1 MKIILFSRQNRR
13 TTVAFAVSVCASA
26 WRYFEKNCYIL
37 YILYNKIYKIVIR
50 LSLLIFLYPRQVCWT
65 KSIKAVLEDCL
76 AEDHNKIKFNCTQSY
91 EIKIYRRYLLYCCL
105 IVFDYRQ
112 MENITRT
119 LVLTNTTNQQ
129 QKYIFFYIE
138 LNCFCF
144 NFKIT
149 DIVLKEYFL

>member
-13 TTVAFAVSVCASA
+13 TRIA

-105 IVFDYRQ
+105 IVFDYRLGQ
-112 MENITRT
+112 NHKT
-119 LVLTNTTNQQ
+119 LVLTNNN
-129 QKYIFFYIE
+129 KNI
-138 LNCFCF
+138 
-144 NFKIT
+144 
-149 DIVLKEYFL
+149 YFLFFILN